1 LDTVYDENK
10 FGELDESKFVSEFID
25 ELQELQEGI
34 ENQMLQVDEYEEE
47 NREVKCKKPESK
59 LGKCP
64 HPHPH
69 PHPKHETPLEANC
82 RSEIHIKPKNKII
95 YVCEGGAQYF
105 LVESSKCCKEIHT
118 EFLGCRFNKKY
129 NKIYGNLGVYYILSS
144 GILFIPKKN
153 LRPGEID
160 ILPFKAFDDCNH
172 YKFDVVFTFDPCKC
186 CKK

>member
-1 LDTVYDENK
+1 MDTVYDENK
-10 FGELDESKFVSEFID
+10 FGELDESKLVSEFID